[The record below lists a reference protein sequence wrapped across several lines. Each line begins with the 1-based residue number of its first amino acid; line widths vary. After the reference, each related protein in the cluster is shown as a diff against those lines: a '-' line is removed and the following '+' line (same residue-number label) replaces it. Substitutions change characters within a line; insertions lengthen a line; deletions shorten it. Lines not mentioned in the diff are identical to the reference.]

1 MIDIDIYKSILVLIT
16 GCLTGSFLNVVI
28 YRLPREKSLV
38 LPGSKC
44 PGCDNPIA
52 FYDNIPVV
60 SWLLLGGKCRN
71 CKEKISIRYPLVE
84 LVTGILFLM
93 VYNSFDIG
101 YNWIFL
107 SYFVSLMVVITWID
121 IDFMLILHSITYPSI
136 VIGFVYSYINNTLPQ
151 SILGSIIGGVLFYLI
166 AKISLLVMKKEGMG
180 MGDVTFVALLG
191 AWLGLTNLMG
201 SLFISFLLGSLIGIV
216 FLAVKGKSEH
226 FPFGPSLAIGA
237 LITIITDNYLLNW
250 YLNNFL

>member
-38 LPGSKC
+38 FPGSKC

-52 FYDNIPVV
+52 FYDNVPVL
-60 SWLLLGGKCRN
+60 SWLLLSGKCRKCN
-71 CKEKISIRYPLVE
+71 EKISTRYPIVE
-84 LVTGILFLM
+84 LMTGILFLM
-93 VYNSFDIG
+93 VYQSYDIG

-136 VIGFVYSYINNTLPQ
+136 GVGFIYSYINNTLPQ
-151 SILGSIIGGVLFYLI
+151 AILGSIIGGVLFYLI

-180 MGDVTFVALLG
+180 MGDVTFVILLG
-191 AWLGLTNLMG
+191 AWLGLSNLLG
-201 SLFISFLLGSLIGIV
+201 SLFISFILGSLIGII

-237 LITIITDNYLLNW
+237 LITMITNNYLLNW
-250 YLNNFL
+250 YINNFL

>member
-1 MIDIDIYKSILVLIT
+1 MIDANLYKSILVLIT

-52 FYDNIPVV
+52 FYDNIPVI
-60 SWLLLGGKCRN
+60 SWLLLSGKCRN

-84 LVTGILFLM
+84 LITGILFLLL
-93 VYNSFDIG
+93 YYSFNIG

-121 IDFMLILHSITYPSI
+121 IDFMLILHSITYPAI
-136 VIGFVYSYINNTLPQ
+136 VVGFVYSYINNMLPQ
-151 SILGSIIGGVLFYLI
+151 SILGFIIGTTLFYLI
-166 AKISLLVMKKEGMG
+166 AKISLLIMKKEGMG
-180 MGDVTFVALLG
+180 MGDVAFVALLG
-191 AWLGLTNLMG
+191 AWLGLNNLMG
-201 SLFISFLLGSLIGIV
+201 ALFISFILGSFIGIM
-216 FLAVKGKSEH
+216 FLMIKGKSEH

-237 LITIITDNYLLNW
+237 LITLMTNNYLLNW
-250 YLNNFL
+250 YINNFL

>member
-136 VIGFVYSYINNTLPQ
+136 VVGFVYSYINNTLPQ